1 MATYVPA
8 KRATELIFYL
18 GLVSQSTGQFQ
29 ANPTLAAG
37 DVKVSKD
44 GGALANLSTLP
55 AVTPAASKMVK
66 VTLSSTEM
74 TADNV
79 TVVFSDAAGDE
90 WDEVIIN
97 IQTAARQ
104 IDDLLPT
111 ASYAAPDNATITNI
125 QADTNDIQNRLPAAL
140 SGDGFIKADL
150 LSINDELTSGNN
162 ATLNLKHLNI
172 VNDAGSGVLIN
183 GLTSGVYI
191 VSNIGHGIDIEATG
205 GYGISSLGDVGSLD
219 LPDRVDMD
227 GGVHITKP
235 SGDALSIRSLAGNG
249 DAVYLE
255 AHGTGKSINAPQDI
269 AVSDGDLTLAN
280 LQTTDTMT
288 TAALTQ
294 FVTDDTGETTAASGS
309 VAKIAQG
316 AGGDPLE
323 NAVPGSYAAGT
334 AGFILGTNLNAT
346 VSSRATQTSV
356 DDLPTSA
363 ELTAALDAIPT
374 AAENASQVRTELT
387 TELGRID
394 AAVSTRATQT
404 SVDTIDDLLDTE
416 VAAIKTETDKIAAVK
431 AKTDSLTFTVSGKV
445 DSNITHVIGDAVQE
459 NGADDT
465 EWGGTP

>member
-1 MATYVPA
+1 
-8 KRATELIFYL
+8 
-18 GLVSQSTGQFQ
+18 
-29 ANPTLAAG
+29 
-37 DVKVSKD
+37 
-44 GGALANLSTLP
+44 
-55 AVTPAASKMVK
+55 
-66 VTLSSTEM
+66 
-74 TADNV
+74 
-79 TVVFSDAAGDE
+79 
-90 WDEVIIN
+90 
-97 IQTAARQ
+97 
-104 IDDLLPT
+104 
-111 ASYAAPDNATITNI
+111 
-125 QADTNDIQNRLPAAL
+125 
-140 SGDGFIKADL
+140 
-150 LSINDELTSGNN
+150 
-162 ATLNLKHLNI
+162 
-172 VNDAGSGVLIN
+172 
-183 GLTSGVYI
+183 
-191 VSNIGHGIDIEATG
+191 
-205 GYGISSLGDVGSLD
+205 
-219 LPDRVDMD
+219 
-227 GGVHITKP
+227 
-235 SGDALSIRSLAGNG
+235 
-249 DAVYLE
+249 
-255 AHGTGKSINAPQDI
+255 
-269 AVSDGDLTLAN
+269 
-280 LQTTDTMT
+280 MT